1 MGLVREGR
9 SVWGGHLLYCLCIVQ
24 LLECMYILIMK
35 EDPHAAFIISEGGLG
50 IINNNDN
57 NNNNNNNKGK

>member
-1 MGLVREGR
+1 MGLVREGM
-9 SVWGGHLLYCLCIVQ
+9 SVWGGNLLYCLCIIQ
-24 LLECMYILIMK
+24 SLECMYILIME

-50 IINNNDN
+50 IINNNN